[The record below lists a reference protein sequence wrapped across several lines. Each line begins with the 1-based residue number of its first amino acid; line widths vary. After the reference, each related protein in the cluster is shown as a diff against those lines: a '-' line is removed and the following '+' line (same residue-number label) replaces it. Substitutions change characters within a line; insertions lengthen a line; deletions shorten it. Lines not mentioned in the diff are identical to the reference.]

1 MFGAIFIF
9 SCVSDRPGKGL
20 ILTERS
26 FDICCVFVAFLA
38 TGKVDFSWPAIY
50 DFHVVSHCPVS
61 FFKRKLWPIVVP
73 AALKDLIDLAVL
85 PDNSVPVPLLVEEVV
100 KTEKARSSKARQED
114 GMTKDSASFCLMELL
129 REKIFFATFP
139 LSPMVTACLRVIL
152 LNLKNLGM
160 TTSRSIAPRM

>member
-1 MFGAIFIF
+1 MVVVLLRAACCYKRKKKRRYVFEGELFMFGAIFIF

-61 FFKRKLWPIVVP
+61 FFNRKIWPIVVP
-73 AALKDLIDLAVL
+73 AA
-85 PDNSVPVPLLVEEVV
+85 
-100 KTEKARSSKARQED
+100 SK
-114 GMTKDSASFCLMELL
+114 
-129 REKIFFATFP
+129 I
-139 LSPMVTACLRVIL
+139 
-152 LNLKNLGM
+152 
-160 TTSRSIAPRM
+160 